1 MKYRIELTRY
11 IYIDANSEEEVIAK
25 LEEMDA
31 DGTLPTQ
38 DLDAISIDKADDS
51 DISIVLTDE
60 ETIEV
65 DLATTRRH

>member
-51 DISIVLTDE
+51 DISIVLNDE

>member
-11 IYIDANSEEEVIAK
+11 IYMDAESEEEVIAK

-38 DLDAISIDKADDS
+38 DLDAISIDSADDS
-51 DISIVLTDE
+51 DISIVLDDA